1 MSWIEKI
8 QEAVDYIENNLLEE
22 LSVEV
27 IGKAI
32 KYSSSSFQH
41 LFSAITGYSVM
52 EYVRFRRLSCAADEL
67 TGGRVTVTEIAFK
80 YGYDTV
86 EAFSKAFKRL
96 FRCAPS
102 RFAVSGKDNLRF
114 APISIQFSISGGF
127 SMRKNIIPNLQKV
140 DWTDM
145 KRQNEFVNSVV
156 STLNAIGEQLN
167 YDEVCAVS
175 GSAFRTSFSM
185 PTAEPWN
192 HGNYHVIHTPLIIEH
207 TFKML
212 GYRVTPH
219 IRGNYEIDK
228 KLIMDSI
235 DKGIPVITLEGV
247 INCSDAC
254 VISGYDQDGD
264 VLLGYNPFMYSEEDH
279 KEEPDDT
286 GYFRKS
292 NWHGGFFAEGSKG
305 RILIIEGKGEELS
318 KEEIF
323 AETLK
328 LIKRLIVEEYLMLG
342 QYNGLAAH
350 QAFVNALM
358 TYDWDDSFEPYL
370 NVMCNYKQYLDR
382 QYAVQFFYDN
392 GREDLASIY
401 ERITKLSL
409 ELEQLIPQDFSA
421 GHLFNDK
428 KSLKPYCDILLEIS
442 DLESEAAKLM

>member
-1 MSWIEKI
+1 MNWIEKI

-32 KYSSSSFQH
+32 QYSPSSYQN

-67 TGGRVTVTEIAFK
+67 IGGRLTVTEIAFK

-96 FRCAPS
+96 FHCAPS
-102 RFAVSGKDNLRF
+102 RLAVSGLDNFRF
-114 APISIQFSISGGF
+114 APISIQFSITGGF
-127 SMRKNIIPNLQKV
+127 RMKRNIIPNLMKV
-140 DWTDM
+140 DWTDT

-156 STLNAIGEQLN
+156 SMLNAIGENLN
-167 YDEVCAVS
+167 YDDVCAVS

-185 PTAEPWN
+185 PKTELWN
-192 HGNYHVIHTPLIIEH
+192 HGNYHVIHTPIIIEH

-219 IRGNYEIDK
+219 VRGTYATDK

-247 INCSDAC
+247 INCSDAN

-279 KEEPDDT
+279 TEEPDDT

-292 NWHGGFFAEGSKG
+292 NWHEGFFAEGSKG
-305 RILIIEGKGEELS
+305 RILIIEGKDKELS

-328 LIKRLIVEEYLMLG
+328 LIKRLIVEEYLTLG

-358 TYDWDDSFEPYL
+358 TYDWDDPFEPYF

-382 QYAVQFFYDN
+382 HYAIQFFYDN
-392 GREDLASIY
+392 GRVDLASIY
-401 ERITKLSL
+401 ERIAKLSL
-409 ELEQLIPQDFSA
+409 ELERLIPQDFSA
-421 GHLFNDK
+421 VHLFSDK
-428 KSLKPYCDILLEIS
+428 SSLKPYCNILLEIS
-442 DLESEAAKLM
+442 NLESEAAKLM

>member
-22 LSVEV
+22 LSAEV

-32 KYSSSSFQH
+32 KYSSSSFQN

-67 TGGRVTVTEIAFK
+67 IGGRVTVTEIAFK

-102 RFAVSGKDNLRF
+102 RIAISGLNNFRF
-114 APISIQFSISGGF
+114 APISIQISISGGF
-127 SMRKNIIPNLQKV
+127 SMRRNIIPNLQKV
-140 DWTDM
+140 DWTDT

-156 STLNAIGEQLN
+156 STLNAIGENLN
-167 YDEVCAVS
+167 YDDVCAVS

-185 PTAEPWN
+185 PTAELWN
-192 HGNYHVIHTPLIIEH
+192 HGNYHVIHTPIIIEH
-207 TFKML
+207 IFRML

-219 IRGNYEIDK
+219 VRGTYAIDK

-292 NWHGGFFAEGSKG
+292 NWHDGFLQKAARDESS
-305 RILIIEGKGEELS
+305 LS
-318 KEEIF
+318 REK
-323 AETLK
+323 ARGCPRRKSLLK
-328 LIKRLIVEEYLMLG
+328 L
-342 QYNGLAAH
+342 
-350 QAFVNALM
+350 
-358 TYDWDDSFEPYL
+358 
-370 NVMCNYKQYLDR
+370 
-382 QYAVQFFYDN
+382 
-392 GREDLASIY
+392 
-401 ERITKLSL
+401 
-409 ELEQLIPQDFSA
+409 
-421 GHLFNDK
+421 
-428 KSLKPYCDILLEIS
+428 
-442 DLESEAAKLM
+442 